1 MEAQL
6 FRFPGDAVLDT
17 PGLIRGLISFPSS
30 RIKSVQLSGEM
41 EQKWLWSTEQSQ
53 LQKEKSIVGWP

>member
-17 PGLIRGLISFPSS
+17 PGLIRGLISLPSS

-41 EQKWLWSTEQSQ
+41 EQKWL
-53 LQKEKSIVGWP
+53 